1 MAGENLVVTLTI
13 HPGESFSGSISVE
26 PGEPALAFSSWLGF
40 FEAINAIR
48 QAFDLPD
55 MGKSPDAGGERLS

>member
-13 HPGESFSGSISVE
+13 HPGESFSGAISVG

-48 QAFDLPD
+48 RGIEFPE
-55 MGKSPDAGGERLS
+55 MGKSPDAGGERRP